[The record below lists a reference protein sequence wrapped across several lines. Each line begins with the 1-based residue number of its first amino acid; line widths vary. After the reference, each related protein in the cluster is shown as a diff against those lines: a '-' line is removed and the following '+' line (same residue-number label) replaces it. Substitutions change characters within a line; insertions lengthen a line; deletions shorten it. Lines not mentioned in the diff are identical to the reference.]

1 MDLTTIL
8 DRLKSKPCELTM
20 VANCVP
26 SKKKPPVYF
35 AIIQSESLNPSFAEG
50 EVLRVYVGS
59 VEKRDVGKLEFMVYQ
74 SDEIFTSK
82 INQELE
88 ISRIPNKEDDKKVV
102 RIKTAEYETIA
113 NLCMSK

>member
-1 MDLTTIL
+1 
-8 DRLKSKPCELTM
+8 
-20 VANCVP
+20 
-26 SKKKPPVYF
+26 
-35 AIIQSESLNPSFAEG
+35 
-50 EVLRVYVGS
+50 
-59 VEKRDVGKLEFMVYQ
+59 MVYQ